1 MYNSRGKQI
10 SRVRRRV
17 ISNPRS
23 VYQAAQRAVL
33 TTVQKAYAV
42 MQPLVSQSF
51 QNRSGAWENQ
61 ARFGQLNN
69 RLMREKW
76 LAQEGFTSPDTIV
89 NNLAQSYNQRDTLG
103 ALPNEY
109 IISEGTLSFSWNWL
123 IASFGSPLFPGSED
137 LGTITYQD
145 MINRLGVLAGDQITV
160 AVMLV
165 DDSGAQSPTFGQ
177 VVGFEYARIILSPA
191 GDAVLTTPF
200 FAASSGSGFTVNQ
213 PNERNKGTL
222 TFSHVSDGVSYAMVT
237 SVNGRELS
245 GVDEYGACAAAG
257 LILSRRVSNGWQ
269 YSTCQMQVRHDLAST
284 DEIFTMGAAVE
295 SWQGDTD
302 TEGTKYL
309 EGAERNF

>member
-109 IISEGTLSFSWNWL
+109 IISEGTLSFG
-123 IASFGSPLFPGSED
+123 ISFFDDEARQLRWPSAVVSQSTYAEVVAA
-137 LGTITYQD
+137 LGI
-145 MINRLGVLAGDQITV
+145 ISGDQLTF
-160 AVMLV
+160 ATMLT
-165 DDSGAQSPTFGQ
+165 DDGPNNSVFGQ
-177 VVGFEYARIILSPA
+177 VTAFEFARIIMAPS
-191 GDAVLTTPF
+191 GTDMSSPF
-200 FAASSGSGFTVNQ
+200 FAETETQGMFTINT
-213 PNERNKGTL
+213 PNVRNKGRLVFQAQANGEMVLSSINGIIVRGGTEENCL
-222 TFSHVSDGVSYAMVT
+222 GSAGV
-237 SVNGRELS
+237 
-245 GVDEYGACAAAG
+245 
-257 LILSRRVSNGWQ
+257 ILSRREGDRWL
-269 YSTCQMQVRHDLAST
+269 YSTCQMVVNTGTEAINSERYTL
-284 DEIFTMGAAVE
+284 GAAVE